1 MNTIFRMFCS
11 NQLETYPRGWGK
23 HYKHLLS
30 NTTDNSVVFRKV
42 FWFEKM
48 QHLLNDLALH
58 LEPISICSLVVISNF
73 QKDNSFFTYGTYI
86 ESNSYLTGIKFQ
98 NLYQTFEDS
107 EKKLRVS
114 SFHFMFNIPL
124 LSCLDFFKRARS
136 CTLLNR
142 IGVIKITKM
151 LYLKQ
156 WEFSKPE

>member
-11 NQLETYPRGWGK
+11 NQLETYPRGWRK

-30 NTTDNSVVFRKV
+30 NTTDNSVVFRNV

-48 QHLLNDLALH
+48 QYLLNDLAVH
-58 LEPISICSLVVISNF
+58 LQPISICSLVIISNF
-73 QKDNSFFTYGTYI
+73 QKDNSIFTYGTYI

-124 LSCLDFFKRARS
+124 LSCLDF
-136 CTLLNR
+136 
-142 IGVIKITKM
+142 
-151 LYLKQ
+151 
-156 WEFSKPE
+156 SKEPVLVLC